1 MNTKLYW
8 VLRSWWRRITFEMR
22 KISYSIRYKYENEK
36 RTKSFSLLILKMV
49 LKKLL
54 FACAVCIVSIQ
65 IDNKLLDITKNASLD
80 NQLFLDIIIGG
91 IGVAGVILGLYCSNM
106 ASIFSSKYT
115 NAPES
120 VIKLYQ
126 QDILTNKCIKQIVGY
141 ITVCVVLLIVC
152 IAKIDFFYITVGLLL
167 ILTIRTIIT
176 FSIAG
181 NRAYDFSNTYRIAD
195 LIYPELTSAI
205 KKLKN
210 RRDIHSD
217 DNFQNHYRKVC
228 SK

>member
-8 VLRSWWRRITFEMR
+8 ILHSWWKSIAFKFK
-22 KISYSIRYKYENEK
+22 KILYSIRYKYENEK

-49 LKKLL
+49 LKKLV
-54 FACAVCIVSIQ
+54 FACIICIASIQ
-65 IDNKLLDITKNASLD
+65 VDNILLNITKADALD
-80 NQLFLDIIIGG
+80 HQLFLDIIIGG

-120 VIKLYQ
+120 IIKLYQ

-141 ITVCVVLLIVC
+141 ITICVVMLVVC
-152 IAKIDFFYITVGLLL
+152 IAEIDFFYITVALLL

-181 NRAYDFSNTYRIAD
+181 NRAYDFSKTYRID
-195 LIYPELTSAI
+195 EYGE
-205 KKLKN
+205 
-210 RRDIHSD
+210 
-217 DNFQNHYRKVC
+217 
-228 SK
+228 